1 MGPAVADKAPRLYEL
16 VPHRLVAR
24 IVAET
29 LKSHGVDVDERLVEY
44 LVAEPPRPEYGDY
57 GVPLHRWAREAGSDP
72 RRLAEEAGERLKA
85 EAGELLEVKVIGPYL
100 NVVLNPVEYAKLV
113 FEAARVEGDEY
124 GRVKTGEPLRIVVEH
139 TSANPVHPLHI
150 GHARNMSLGDSLA
163 RLLRA
168 RGHTVQ
174 TRYYINDM
182 GLQAAVLVYGVRL
195 LGGKR
200 FLDELPRGVKP
211 DHYLGLVYAMTH
223 TLADISKVKKE
234 LEEARRSGDEERA
247 RRLQDEL
254 DKLVAAAARLRERE
268 PQLFDKLADAM
279 RSVEDPW
286 GEIYSLVRAYEF
298 RDDEEIVE
306 LFRDVTGKV
315 MEGIKETM
323 ARFDALT
330 EKWDWE
336 SDLVWSGEVARIL
349 EEARRSPYF
358 TLHKG
363 APALDLSEIQK
374 DPEVREKLGL
384 PKTFEIPP
392 LILQRSDGTTLY
404 TTRDI
409 AYTLRKFREFNA
421 DRVVNVIAAEQR
433 LEQLQVR
440 LALIALGYRREA
452 LNTIH
457 YAYEMVNLPGR
468 SMSGRRG
475 EYVDLDGLYESVKAR
490 ALEEIEKRSPGLPE
504 EEKERIAHQ
513 VAVGAIRFTLV
524 SVSASKPIT
533 FRVEEALDFERNS
546 APYLQY
552 THARAHNILAKWG
565 KPIPWDEVNYEA
577 ARGEPVERAELVKL
591 LAVYPHVFAKAADE
605 LRPELLA
612 QHLLRI
618 ADVFNR
624 WYPKD
629 PVIHEE
635 DAGARAFKLA
645 LVYSVRAA
653 LRSGMSLLGIPAPER
668 M

>member
-1 MGPAVADKAPRLYEL
+1 MEGATPRLHML
-16 VPHRLVAR
+16 IPHRLIAEAV
-24 IVAET
+24 VET
-29 LKSHGVDVDERLVEY
+29 LSARGLTVDYKLVEY
-44 LVAEPPRPEYGDY
+44 LVAEPPRPDYGDY
-57 GVPLHRWAREAGSDP
+57 GIPLHRWAREVRTDP
-72 RRLAEEAGERLKA
+72 RRLAEEAGERLREKA
-85 EAGELLEVKVIGPYL
+85 GSLLEVKVVGPYL
-100 NVVLNPVEYAKLV
+100 NVALNPVEYSKLV
-113 FEAARVEGDEY
+113 FEAARTEGDEY
-124 GRVKTGEPLRIVVEH
+124 GRVKVEEPLRIVVEH

-150 GHARNMSLGDSLA
+150 GHARNMSLGDTLA

-168 RGHTVQ
+168 RGHRVQ

-182 GLQAAVLVYGVRL
+182 GLQAAVLVYGVKL
-195 LGGKR
+195 LGGKK
-200 FLDELPRGVKP
+200 FLASIPGDAKP

-223 TLADISKVKKE
+223 TLADISKVRRE

-254 DKLVAAAARLRERE
+254 DSLVAAAARLRERSPE
-268 PQLFDKLADAM
+268 LFDKLAEAM
-279 RSVEDPW
+279 RQHDDPW
-286 GEIYSLVRAYEF
+286 SEIYALVRAYEF
-298 RDDEEIVE
+298 REDNEIVE
-306 LFRDVTGKV
+306 LFRAVAETV
-315 MEGIKETM
+315 MRGIRETM

-363 APALDLSEIQK
+363 APALDLRPLQR

-440 LALIALGYRREA
+440 LALLALGYRREA
-452 LNTIH
+452 FNTVH

-475 EYVDLDGLYESVKAR
+475 EYVDLDGLYESVKTR
-490 ALEEIEKRSPGLPE
+490 ALEEVEKRSSELTRD
-504 EEKERIAHQ
+504 EKDRIAHQ

-533 FRVEEALDFERNS
+533 FRIEEALDFERNS

-565 KPIPWDEVNYEA
+565 KPIPWDEVAHEEA
-577 ARGEPVERAELVKL
+577 ARGPEERAMLVKL

-605 LRPELLA
+605 MRPELLA

-629 PVIHEE
+629 PVIHESN
-635 DAGARAFKLA
+635 AGARAFKLA

-653 LRSGMSLLGIPAPER
+653 LRSGMNLLGIPAPER

>member
-1 MGPAVADKAPRLYEL
+1 MQEPRLYRL
-16 VPHRLVAR
+16 VPQRLLAEAVS
-24 IVAET
+24 ET
-29 LKSHGVDVDERLVEY
+29 LREHGVGVDERLVEY

-57 GVPLHRWAREAGSDP
+57 GVPLHRWAREAGTDP
-72 RRLAEEAGERLKA
+72 RRLAEEAGERLRGKA
-85 EAGELLEVKVIGPYL
+85 GALLEVRVIGPYL
-100 NVVLNPVEYAKLV
+100 NIVLNPVEYAKLV
-113 FEAARVEGDEY
+113 FEAARLEGDRF
-124 GRVKTGEPLRIVVEH
+124 GQVRVEKPERIVVEH

-150 GHARNMSLGDSLA
+150 GHARNMALGDSLA
-163 RLLRA
+163 RMLRA
-168 RGHTVQ
+168 RGHEVQ

-182 GLQAAVLVYGVRL
+182 GVQVAVLAYGVML
-195 LGGKR
+195 LGER
-200 FLDELPRGVKP
+200 RIPEGVKP
-211 DHYLGLVYAMTH
+211 DHWLGLVYAITH
-223 TLADISKVKKE
+223 TLADIKRVKRE
-234 LEEARRSGDEERA
+234 LEEARRAGREAEAEAKQRE
-247 RRLQDEL
+247 LDEL
-254 DKLVAAAARLRERE
+254 MAAAARLRERDRE
-268 PQLFDKLADAM
+268 LFDRIMDAM
-279 RSVEDPW
+279 ARVEDPW
-286 GEIYSLVRAYEF
+286 AAIYEIVRSYEF
-298 RDDEEIVE
+298 RSDEEIVE
-306 LFRDVTGKV
+306 TVRWVAEKAL
-315 MEGIKETM
+315 EGIRETM

-336 SDLVWSGEVARIL
+336 SDLVWSGEVAKLL
-349 EEARRSPYF
+349 EEARRSPYY
-358 TLHKG
+358 TIYKG
-363 APALDLSEIQK
+363 APALDLSELQK

-421 DRVVNVIAAEQR
+421 DRVINVIAAEQR

-452 LNTIH
+452 FNTIH

-475 EYVDLDGLYESVKAR
+475 EYVTLDQLYEAAYAR
-490 ALEEIEKRSPGLPE
+490 ALEEVEKRSSASRE
-504 EEKERIAHQ
+504 EAERIAHQ

-524 SVSASKPIT
+524 SVSASKPMT
-533 FRVEEALDFERNS
+533 FRLEEALSFERNS

-552 THARAHNILAKWG
+552 THARAHNILAKWNA
-565 KPIPWDEVNYEA
+565 PIPWDSIDYEA
-577 ARGEPVERAELVKL
+577 ARGEPSERAELVKL

-624 WYPKD
+624 WYPRD
-629 PVIHEE
+629 PVIREQDE
-635 DAGARAFKLA
+635 GVRAFKLA
-645 LVYSVRAA
+645 LVYAVRAA
-653 LRSGMSLLGIPAPER
+653 LRSGLNLLGIPAPER

>member
-1 MGPAVADKAPRLYEL
+1 MAGQPRLYEAS
-16 VPHRLVAR
+16 PHRLIAR
-24 IVAET
+24 AVAET
-29 LKSHGVDVDERLVEY
+29 LRAHGVGVEERLVEY

-57 GVPLHRWAREAGSDP
+57 GVPLHRWAREAKTDP
-72 RRLAEEAGERLKA
+72 RRLAEEAGGRLRGL
-85 EAGELLEVKVIGPYL
+85 AGGLLEVRVLGPYL
-100 NVVLNPVEYAKLV
+100 NVVMNPVEYSRLV
-113 FEAARVEGDEY
+113 FEAAREAGDEY
-124 GRVKTGEPLRIVVEH
+124 GLVKTDRPERIVVEH

-150 GHARNMSLGDSLA
+150 GHARNMALGDALA
-163 RLLRA
+163 RMLRA
-168 RGHTVQ
+168 RGHVVQ

-182 GLQAAVLVYGVRL
+182 GLQVAVLAYGVML
-195 LGGKR
+195 LGER
-200 FLDELPRGVKP
+200 RIPEGVKP
-211 DHYLGLVYAMTH
+211 DHWLGLVYAITH
-223 TLADISKVKKE
+223 TLADIKKVKRE
-234 LEEARRSGDEERA
+234 LEEARREGREEEA
-247 RRLQDEL
+247 REKQREL
-254 DKLVAAAARLRERE
+254 DSLLAAAARLRERD
-268 PQLFDKLADAM
+268 PGLFDRILSAM
-279 RSVEDPW
+279 ERVEDPW
-286 GEIYSLVRAYEF
+286 AAIYEVVRAYEF
-298 RDDEEIVE
+298 RSDEEVVE
-306 LFRDVTGKV
+306 TVRWVAERAL
-315 MEGIKETM
+315 EGIRETM

-336 SDLVWSGEVARIL
+336 SDLVWSGEVAKIL

-363 APALDLSEIQK
+363 APALDLRPLQR
-374 DPEVREKLGL
+374 DPEIRERLGL

-409 AYTLRKFREFNA
+409 AYTLKKFREFNA
-421 DRVVNVIAAEQR
+421 DRVINVIAAEQR

-452 LNTIH
+452 FNTIH

-475 EYVDLDGLYESVKAR
+475 EYVTLDQLYEAAYAQ
-490 ALEEIEKRSPGLPE
+490 ALEEVEKRGGGLGD
-504 EEKERIAHQ
+504 EEKRRIAHQ
-513 VAVGAIRFTLV
+513 VAVGAIRFALV
-524 SVSASKPIT
+524 SVSAQKPIT
-533 FRVEEALDFERNS
+533 FRLEEALSFERNS

-565 KPIPWDEVNYEA
+565 KPIPWDEVDYNA
-577 ARGEPVERAELVKL
+577 AAKPPEERAELVKL

-629 PVIHEE
+629 PVIHETNPG
-635 DAGARAFKLA
+635 DRAFKLA

-653 LRSGMSLLGIPAPER
+653 LRSGLGVLGIPAPER